1 LNLSGNAYQHAGTG
15 SGATASSR
23 KSGGEFHTCRF
34 AAAAA
39 FVTKPVGGFLVS
51 SGSALNVRRLA
62 TSLQRRLSGGVE
74 TDAEGITRP
83 GYNAMGGA
91 SEEMRCGISCLGHQR
106 DTRGRFRLQRV
117 EIARNLYATHA
128 LSRPYERAGCA
139 RGCCR
144 RHGQDGLEAAAEKSA
159 RPRLYGGES
168 FTGCFRSLAMTA

>member
-128 LSRPYERAGCA
+128 LSRPYERA
-139 RGCCR
+139 
-144 RHGQDGLEAAAEKSA
+144 EKA
-159 RPRLYGGES
+159 VK
-168 FTGCFRSLAMTA
+168 RSLAEGAAWNGELQTQLGNRWNYVLDLFRPQE